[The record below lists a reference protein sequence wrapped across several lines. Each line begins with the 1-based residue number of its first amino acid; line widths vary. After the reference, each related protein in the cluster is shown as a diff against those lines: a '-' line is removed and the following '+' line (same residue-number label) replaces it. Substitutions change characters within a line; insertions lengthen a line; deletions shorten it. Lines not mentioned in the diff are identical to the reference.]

1 MITKAKTTAKNIKTL
16 YILAKENDQYSI
28 ICVEENLNDKTLEVH
43 KGALVSSKKRSA
55 KGIFKKIVSGK
66 VLAYTLLDVIYNI
79 LG

>member
-43 KGALVSSKKRSA
+43 KGALVSSKKRIA